1 MTPRSLAMQCA
12 AVLNPT
18 GTILEPCAGTGA
30 FVRALKPYASGPV
43 RECELSRGQ
52 DFLQWSRPVDWII
65 TNPPWSEFRAFLGHA
80 MTLAP
85 DIAFL
90 VTVNHWWTKARVRMV
105 KDAGFGYARL
115 WMVPYP
121 IEFPNSGFQL
131 GLMHIQFGYDGTL
144 AVYDEAT
151 FSQRRAS

>member
-1 MTPRSLAMQCA
+1 MTPRSLATTC
-12 AVLNPT
+12 VSRLEPS
-18 GTILEPCAGTGA
+18 GVVLEPCAGTRN
-30 FVRALKPYASGPV
+30 FVRALQPYANGV
-43 RECELSRGQ
+43 VLECELSRGR
-52 DFLQWSRPVDWII
+52 DFLLWSRPVDWIV

-105 KDAGFGYARL
+105 NEAGYGYRRL

-121 IEFPNSGFQL
+121 SEFPNSGFQL
-131 GLMHIQFGYDGTL
+131 GLMHIQFGYDGPL
-144 AVYDEAT
+144 MVMSEDT
-151 FSQRRAS
+151 FLRGEK